1 MGIYTDFFYSKEQDQ
16 AEGIINFYKNKIERI
31 KIDNSMC
38 GETKNI
44 KIERLEFSIKC
55 IKYTYGL

>member
-1 MGIYTDFFYSKEQDQ
+1 MGIYTNFFYSIEQNQ
-16 AEGIINFYKNKIERI
+16 ANGIINFYNDKIERI
-31 KIDNSMC
+31 RSDISMC
-38 GETKNI
+38 GETKKI